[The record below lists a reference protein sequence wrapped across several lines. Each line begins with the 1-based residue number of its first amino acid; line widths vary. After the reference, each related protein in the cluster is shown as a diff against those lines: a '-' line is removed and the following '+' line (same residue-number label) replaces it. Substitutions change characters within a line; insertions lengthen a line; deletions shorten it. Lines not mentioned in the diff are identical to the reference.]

1 VSRPG
6 LDAATT
12 AVWAAVAA
20 AVPACLAAMHV
31 ANVPDAAHDDG
42 VLRVLGLAGGPWRA
56 VDVALGNV
64 LALLPVGT
72 RGTRAAL
79 GGALVLAATGAALY
93 ALVRRMLA
101 ECADTRRLGTVV
113 AGVAAVL
120 PLVGAPWQ
128 IEASSVGGST
138 LGALL
143 ALLPLALAT
152 RRASSDTEEA
162 GDAEAFALGLAI
174 GDEPLVGLCA
184 VAGYTAFVLGRDVR
198 AGRRPDLAR
207 AAARVPA
214 FVAGLAPFV
223 IALGRTH
230 RSGAPIG
237 AALYVAWAGE
247 RGASHAGSPLPFLH
261 AEAGSVLVLLA
272 AIGAALAMFVARARP
287 LALALAATAGVGL
300 GSAWLGAP
308 VGPTRFGA
316 PVLAGLAAT
325 AALAAIAMQAIVRM
339 VAQARIPMARTS
351 AAMIV
356 LLEAV
361 MPVDRADEALA
372 HAAGRASGAAA
383 DWGDAAWGTLP
394 ARAVVLVSDRG
405 LYARA
410 LADEARGAWRP
421 DLALVP
427 LGLGAAAA
435 WRPLAD
441 AALVPL
447 RRDLELAGKPSEEAL
462 STLAV
467 RRPVAAAF
475 DPAWGRALARHLV
488 PLSLLDRF
496 EPEPRGATDRR
507 RLLDALAPAQ
517 ARLARSVSGDPELL
531 AAATSLLQAR
541 ESGVAL
547 DGDKDV
553 LERVAGDVASL
564 TAARKR

>member
-1 VSRPG
+1 MA
-6 LDAATT
+6 DAC
-12 AVWAAVAA
+12 AALAA
-20 AVPACLAAMHV
+20 AVPGCLAAMHV
-31 ANVPDAAHDDG
+31 AGVPDAAHDDG
-42 VLRVLGLAGGPWRA
+42 VLRVLGLGGGAWRA
-56 VDVALGNV
+56 VDVALGHA
-64 LALLPVGT
+64 LALAPVGT
-72 RGTRAAL
+72 RATRAAL
-79 GGALVLAATGAALY
+79 GGALVVAAAGAALY
-93 ALVRRMLA
+93 TLVRRMLA
-101 ECADTRRLGTVV
+101 ECAETRRLGAVV

-143 ALLPLALAT
+143 ALLPLTLAA
-152 RRASSDTEEA
+152 RRASAGIEEA

-184 VAGYTAFVLGRDVR
+184 AAGYVTFVLGRDVL
-198 AGRRPDLAR
+198 AGRRPDPAR
-207 AAARVPA
+207 AGARVPA
-214 FVAGLAPFV
+214 FVAGLAPLA
-223 IALGRTH
+223 IALGRAH
-230 RSGAPIG
+230 RSGMPAR
-237 AALYVAWAGE
+237 AALTAAWAGE
-247 RGASHAGSPLPFLH
+247 RGASHAGSPLPLLH
-261 AEAGSVLVLLA
+261 AEAGPVLVLLA

-287 LALALAATAGVGL
+287 LALALAATAAAGL

-325 AALAAIAMQAIVRM
+325 AGLAAIAMQAAVRI

-356 LLEAV
+356 VLEVV
-361 MPVDRADEALA
+361 MPVDRADEALVG
-372 HAAGRASGAAA
+372 AAARASGAAA
-383 DWGDAAWGTLP
+383 DWSDAVWGTLP
-394 ARAVVLVSDRG
+394 AHAVVLVPDPG

-427 LGLGAAAA
+427 LGPGAAAA
-435 WRPLAD
+435 WRPLADD

-488 PLSLLDRF
+488 PVSLLDRF

-507 RLLDALAPAQ
+507 RLLDALAPAE
-517 ARLARSVSGDPELL
+517 ARLARSVAGDPELL

-564 TAARKR
+564 SAARKR